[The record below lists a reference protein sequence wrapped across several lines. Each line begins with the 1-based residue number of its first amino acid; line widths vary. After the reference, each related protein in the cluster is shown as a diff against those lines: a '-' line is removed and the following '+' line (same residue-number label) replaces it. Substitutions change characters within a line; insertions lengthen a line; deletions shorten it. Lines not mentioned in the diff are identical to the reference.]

1 MKRMEQNQKE
11 QRRKLN
17 QKQQFF
23 LIIFLSMLVLWIVML
38 LSIFNFERENT
49 RRYRMENYDRFSVNL
64 QIFEKAMRES
74 EGFVRNIS
82 TSVNVLAKMEESTV
96 QEIFDKKLEP
106 GFTIAKDTFIFEID
120 SVPHRH
126 YNRLLGLIMASGSY
140 SELTPAR

>member
-64 QIFEKAMRES
+64 QIFEKAKA
-74 EGFVRNIS
+74 
-82 TSVNVLAKMEESTV
+82 L
-96 QEIFDKKLEP
+96 
-106 GFTIAKDTFIFEID
+106 
-120 SVPHRH
+120 
-126 YNRLLGLIMASGSY
+126 
-140 SELTPAR
+140 